1 MYLGLEHSST
11 HRMNGYV
18 LKELA
23 ASIKA
28 AIGRGYANPTLDRLN
43 SSGARGAI
51 PEEEIREKSADIIL

>member
-1 MYLGLEHSST
+1 
-11 HRMNGYV
+11 MNGYV

-23 ASIKA
+23 DSIRA

-43 SSGARGAI
+43 TSGARGAI